1 MCDVLGV
8 TRTLTEKE
16 EEKRERRRKMAMAAE
31 EVLGRRGEDG
41 RQSL

>member
-16 EEKRERRRKMAMAAE
+16 EEERGRRRKMAMAAE